1 MSDLKESP
9 YELCYNI
16 ACMLIASEN
25 FPEAEK
31 KLRQCEK
38 LCREKFDDDE
48 DITEEEIDLELA
60 LIR

>member
-1 MSDLKESP
+1 
-9 YELCYNI
+9 
-16 ACMLIASEN
+16 MLIASEN
-25 FPEAEK
+25 FTEAEK

-48 DITEEEIDLELA
+48 DITEDEIDLELA